1 MERSHPPIQSLIAE
15 ARRYARFTMKKS
27 GGIAPVMLASAAQ
40 GLIYFCPESMR
51 DGSAKD
57 DCATKALLDAM
68 GVKIGKCVGRWF
80 ASPRSKR
87 EANGNAA
94 MTAKQQWRHDLN
106 HFPKSSRPAFLPGSP
121 ASMMARCAP
130 AMS

>member
-1 MERSHPPIQSLIAE
+1 MHIPYLPTALSSGLPGLLPPNPMDE
-15 ARRYARFTMKKS
+15 KMKQM
-27 GGIAPVMLASAAQ
+27 G
-40 GLIYFCPESMR
+40 
-51 DGSAKD
+51 
-57 DCATKALLDAM
+57 KALLDAM

-80 ASPRSKR
+80 ASPRSKL